1 MGKYVIKGTK
11 NGGFKFDLKAGNG
24 QVIASSQVYKALN
37 SCKTGIASVKTNAP
51 VAAIE
56 DQTVEGF
63 AKEKNP
69 KFEIYTDKTGEF
81 RFRMK
86 AKNGQ
91 VIATSEGY
99 TAMKSCLN
107 GIASIKKNA
116 DSPTEIAE

>member
-51 VAAIE
+51 VATIE
-56 DQTVEGF
+56 DQTVDGY

-116 DSPTEIAE
+116 DSPTEIVE